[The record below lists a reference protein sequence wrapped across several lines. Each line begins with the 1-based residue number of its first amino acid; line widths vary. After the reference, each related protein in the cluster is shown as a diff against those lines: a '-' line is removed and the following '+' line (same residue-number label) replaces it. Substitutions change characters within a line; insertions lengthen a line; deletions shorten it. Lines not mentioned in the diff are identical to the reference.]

1 MPDEISVR
9 QWQELYRAGVFAQ
22 DDGDAMELAGW
33 ADFYDPLANRKV
45 QALAKLVMG
54 ITHPFILDEYRVY
67 FVDHQ
72 PGQGSRYASVCFQP
86 LTGKWNER
94 MFSIDLDCPFN
105 REKWALFT
113 QRYGEGEAEFECGHI
128 RRMIRYIH
136 AMAGE
141 LEQGI
146 KPAFWPEMEAARQFV
161 FTHLPSCVYRVLRRE
176 GEHSYSTWER
186 ATDRR
191 ITLHVTC
198 RPEDAPPGFQ
208 AQDAV
213 PVCGLYVFP
222 QKDGEKAPEIAA
234 ASRKKSHKK
243 KEAER

>member
-1 MPDEISVR
+1 MPDEITVR
-9 QWQELYRAGVFAQ
+9 QWQELYRAGAFVQ
-22 DDGDAMELAGW
+22 DDSDVRELAGW
-33 ADFYDPLANRKV
+33 TDFYDPLANRKV

-54 ITHPFILDEYRVY
+54 ITHPLILDKYRVY
-67 FVDHQ
+67 FVEHE
-72 PGQGSRYASVCFQP
+72 PGEGPRHASVCFDP
-86 LTGKWNER
+86 LTGEWSKR
-94 MFSIDLDCPFN
+94 MFSVGLGGPLN

-128 RRMIRYIH
+128 RRMIHYIH

-141 LEQGI
+141 LQQDI
-146 KPAFWPEMEAARQFV
+146 KPAFWPEMEAAQQFV
-161 FTHLPSCVYRVLRRE
+161 FTRLPGCVYLVLRRE

-186 ATDRR
+186 TTGRR
-191 ITLHVTC
+191 VTLHVAR

-222 QKDGEKAPEIAA
+222 QKDDEKSPQIAA
-234 ASRKKSHKK
+234 VSKKKSHKK
-243 KEAER
+243 EAER